1 MNYEDRGR
9 VMSFLKKGQSGA
21 QNEKKIKERKAN
33 EGKQLLTQFFKKKG
47 ELRMHHRALT
57 LF

>member
-1 MNYEDRGR
+1 
-9 VMSFLKKGQSGA
+9 MSFLKKGQSGA